1 MRKKFLGL
9 LTLLLAT
16 SLVACGAKDS
26 EDKKSE
32 PAGDSGTSQVTPAK
46 RYTVKFM
53 NGEERVATESVK
65 EGETLTEAQIP
76 TVAAP
81 EGYLFEGWALTA
93 GGEIVDLTTYVIN
106 EETTFYAVFKEAQD
120 TGLSVD
126 DVKEEGKTYYLVL
139 GWWEVNDPDD
149 PTKVTSHLT
158 KTTVRLF
165 YQNIIN
171 YLKASGATEE
181 NIKNIQF
188 RNYATATVAQMGE
201 KINADGDVDI
211 MIGVGNNINSTAG
224 CTLYNSSNDYK
235 FQTPMGDG
243 TARYVACL
251 SSATEL
257 GVKTYEWLRDTTA
270 GVASFVRELT
280 ETEIT
285 ESLKPVD
292 LAFTVKVHGDEVKET
307 VLHTK
312 SDVVTMP
319 AITIPEGKIFK
330 GFALSETSEVVL
342 EKAADAVLKYDDL
355 VSLVAEGVKTIDLY
369 PIFEDAPVVTDDLV
383 VYVQVQGSNLYDYE
397 AALLAARFNASRTD
411 DKKIK
416 IEGIKVSNGSGF
428 VTAVGEKGDADVLVG
443 GSTPIDTDSFTR
455 HSEGA
460 TANAGAKHFKST
472 NRKVAILQAA
482 EAHGHLELAKEFYNF
497 VKADAQEYEF
507 HYTFWPKADN
517 SWVKADEIT
526 AINTGIETTL
536 NTYFNISGEDTLLS
550 VYNVK
555 LSTASITTVNAENNK
570 KDQVADLGAETRA
583 LREGKGTDLIIG
595 CGGNVDSATGAG
607 MTIVEK
613 KDIPTTIVAAGRKVA
628 LVHENLLAREIYDNY
643 FVEAAAP
650 EQGA

>member
-16 SLVACGAKDS
+16 TLVACGAKGGEDS
-26 EDKKSE
+26 KSQ

-53 NGEERVATESVK
+53 NGDQRVATESVK
-65 EGETLTEAQIP
+65 EGETLSAAQIP
-76 TVAAP
+76 TVTAP
-81 EGYLFEGWALTA
+81 EGYLFEGWALTV

-106 EETTFYAVFKEAQD
+106 EEVTFYAVFKEAQD

-139 GWWEVNDPDD
+139 GWWEVNDPED

-181 NIKNIQF
+181 NIANIQF

-211 MIGVGNNINSTAG
+211 VIGVGNNINSTAG
-224 CTLYNSSNDYK
+224 VALYNSSNDYK

-243 TARYVACL
+243 TPRYVACT
-251 SSATEL
+251 SVATEL
-257 GVKTYEWLRDTTA
+257 GVKTYEWLRDTTV

-280 ETEIT
+280 AAEIT

-312 SDVVTMP
+312 SDVVEMP
-319 AITIPEGKIFK
+319 GITVPEGKIFK
-330 GFALSETSEVVL
+330 GFALSETGEVVL

-369 PIFEDAPVVTDDLV
+369 PIFEDAPVVAEDLV
-383 VYVQVQGSNLYDYE
+383 VYVQVNGSNLTLPE
-397 AALLAARFNASRTD
+397 AKLLEARFNSTLTTEKVKFNIIDGNATTFSGVIGD
-411 DKKIK
+411 DSDVIIGGNNPVNNLGKH
-416 IEGIKVSNGSGF
+416 
-428 VTAVGEKGDADVLVG
+428 ADG
-443 GSTPIDTDSFTR
+443 P
-455 HSEGA
+455 
-460 TANAGAKHFKST
+460 TANVGAKHFIST
-472 NRKVAILQAA
+472 NRKIIISDKVST
-482 EAHGHLELAKEFYNF
+482 GHLDLAKAFYAFATAAAPEFA
-497 VKADAQEYEF
+497 VHA
-507 HYTFWPKADN
+507 TFWPKTDN
-517 SWVKADEIT
+517 SWLTADEVTNFTGAIT
-526 AINTGIETTL
+526 TNLKTFLDLGET
-536 NTYFNISGEDTLLS
+536 DTLEDK
-550 VYNVK
+550 YNVK
-555 LSTASITTVNAENNK
+555 VLTDSITTNTDNG
-570 KDQVADLGAETRA
+570 KDKVADLGAATLA
-583 LREGKGTDLIIG
+583 LREGKGSDLVIG
-595 CGGNVDSATGAG
+595 CGNNVDTASGLT
-607 MTIVEK
+607 VLEK
-613 KDIPTTIVAAGRKVA
+613 RAITVTASGRYAA
-628 LVHENLLAREIYDNY
+628 LLTENCLTRSVFDGL
-643 FVEAAAP
+643 FPAA
-650 EQGA
+650 E

>member
-1 MRKKFLGL
+1 MKGDHMRKKFLGL

-16 SLVACGAKDS
+16 SLVACGAKGGEDS
-26 EDKKSE
+26 KSQ
-32 PAGDSGTSQVTPAK
+32 PAGDSETSQVTPAK

-53 NGEERVATESVK
+53 NGDERVATESVK
-65 EGETLTEAQIP
+65 EGETLSAAQIP
-76 TVAAP
+76 TVPAP
-81 EGYLFEGWALTA
+81 EGYLFEGWALTID
-93 GGEIVDLTTYVIN
+93 GEIVDLTTYVIN
-106 EETTFYAVFKEAQD
+106 EEVTFYAVFKEAQD

-139 GWWEVNDPDD
+139 GWWEVNDPED

-188 RNYATATVAQMGE
+188 RNYATATVAEMGA

-270 GVASFVRELT
+270 GIASFVRELT
-280 ETEIT
+280 AAEIT

-312 SDVVTMP
+312 SDVVEMP
-319 AITIPEGKIFK
+319 AITVPEGKIFK
-330 GFALSETSEVVL
+330 GFALSETGEVVL

-369 PIFEDAPVVTDDLV
+369 PIFEDAPVVAEDLV
-383 VYVQVQGSNLYDYE
+383 VYVQINGANLTLPE
-397 AALLAARFNASRTD
+397 AKLLEARFNTTLTDEKVKFNFIDGNASTF
-411 DKKIK
+411 
-416 IEGIKVSNGSGF
+416 SGAIGNDSD
-428 VTAVGEKGDADVLVG
+428 VIIGGNNPVNNLGKHADG
-443 GSTPIDTDSFTR
+443 P
-455 HSEGA
+455 
-460 TANAGAKHFKST
+460 TANAGNKHFANTS
-472 NRKVAILQAA
+472 RKVIISDKCQAS
-482 EAHGHLELAKEFYNF
+482 HLELAKKLYNF
-497 VKADAQEYEF
+497 VIADAIEF
-507 HYTFWPKADN
+507 EVHATFWPKSDN
-517 SWVKADEIT
+517 SWVTVEERAAVLAGMT
-526 AINTGIETTL
+526 AQL
-536 NTYFNISGEDTLLS
+536 NTYLGVTGEDTLLS
-550 VYNVK
+550 KYNVK
-555 LSTASITTVNAENNK
+555 FSDVDVSVSGNK
-570 KDQVADLGAETRA
+570 VADLGEATRA

-613 KDIPTTIVAAGRKVA
+613 KDIPTSIVAASRKVA
-628 LVHENLLAREIYDNY
+628 LVNENLLAREIYDNY
-643 FVEAAAP
+643 FKVAE
-650 EQGA
+650 